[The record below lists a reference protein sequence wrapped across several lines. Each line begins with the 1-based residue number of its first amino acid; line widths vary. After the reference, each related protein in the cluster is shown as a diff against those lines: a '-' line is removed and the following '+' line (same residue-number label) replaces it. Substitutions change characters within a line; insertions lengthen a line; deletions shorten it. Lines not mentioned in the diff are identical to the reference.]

1 MNSLIYFLVSMVI
14 AYIITTL
21 GIEKYGLQYTS
32 IAIFL
37 IIYGAYLSVFFYNY
51 LERKNTKEKDNQQ
64 VEFWFNHIDREI
76 PKIKQV
82 NRLLLNPI
90 YSHKRVGLYLQRDE
104 YITKTLRT
112 IMLNYRE
119 E

>member
-1 MNSLIYFLVSMVI
+1 MNAFLYFLGSLIV

-32 IAIFL
+32 IAVFL
-37 IIYGAYLSVFFYNY
+37 LFYSAYLGGFGFKY
-51 LERKNTKEKDNQQ
+51 LERKKITEKNNQQ
-64 VEFWFNHIDREI
+64 LEFWFNHIDREI

-112 IMLNYRE
+112 IMLNYGE
-119 E
+119 